1 MNGVEKVKRLVLC
14 VRTLCTKAT
23 AVQRGSSRLGANG
36 WLALIAVLA
45 LVLGA
50 LVYVLDRPAATVYL
64 LPNALSLVHGHHR
77 WFGALGGNLPEF
89 VHVYAFILLTAAVGP
104 WPARVVSICAFWWMV
119 DSLFK
124 VGEHPLLAPHI
135 AAVLPAWFQHVPI
148 LDNTGNYFLHGTF
161 DPWDLVA
168 ILVGTIVAYLTIG
181 LVRRR
186 EVDHVTDMPAHS

>member
-1 MNGVEKVKRLVLC
+1 MNGVEKAKRLVLYARS
-14 VRTLCTKAT
+14 VGTKAT
-23 AVQRGSSRLGANG
+23 AVQRGSSWRGANG
-36 WLALIAVLA
+36 WLALMAVGALA
-45 LVLGA
+45 LGS

-64 LPNALSLVHGHHR
+64 LPNVLSLARGHHR

-89 VHVYAFILLTAAVGP
+89 VHVYAFILLTVAVGP
-104 WPARVVSICAFWWMV
+104 WPARVLPICAFWWAV

-168 ILVGTIVAYLTIG
+168 ILVGSIVAYLTIG

-186 EVDHVTDMPAHS
+186 EVDHVTDTPVHS